1 MAIQQMET
9 GYKPEFGL
17 GALYSGWNAGNTM
30 RSNEEELLRQILANK
45 QKEQEMPYD
54 LAVKRLAGN
63 EADTM
68 NTPESIMQK
77 IQGILGLAKL
87 QQAQGQT
94 AQEIQESDS
103 ASKIAENQNKTG
115 TNLLDNMIRKLQL
128 EGNGSTTDTPS
139 TDQSGFPEGYGKG
152 SVWPDRL
159 GLSPNPLIPF
169 GKMASQDS
177 LRGTMDQEQNPLFSN
192 MVNAAV
198 NTPKHLQ
205 SMQIGEQRGLFG
217 LENTRLRTAA
227 SLEAMKE
234 RLKAVVQKDP
244 SLSSYIAKQYSI
256 ASGETPGDPERA
268 LATLHQI
275 IADKMRVNN
284 ALVTQPIDIQ
294 GTQEQ
299 GKVVTKESAVEQ
311 YIKEHPGLS
320 HRQKQQIRI
329 QANKEEEAAKAKINL
344 PAGVTLSPNQ

>member
-77 IQGILGLAKL
+77 IQGILGLAKQ

-115 TNLLDNMIRKLQL
+115 TNLLANMIRNKQL
-128 EGNGSTTDTPS
+128 EQGSNIGFGMGTASPREGDGN
-139 TDQSGFPEGYGKG
+139 
-152 SVWPDRL
+152 L
-159 GLSPNPLIPF
+159 GLYQDVINNPNITPEQKMLIQ
-169 GKMASQDS
+169 QDAEKS
-177 LRGTMDQEQNPLFSN
+177 GMLSKFNPEIKNLMDI
-192 MVNAAV
+192 AV
-198 NTPKHLQ
+198 NTPEHVQK
-205 SMQIGEQRGLFG
+205 MQVGEQRGLFG

-256 ASGETPGDPERA
+256 ASGETPGDPEKA

-320 HRQKQQIRI
+320 HREKQQIRL
-329 QANKEEEAAKAKINL
+329 KAAKPEIKL
-344 PAGVTLSPNQ
+344 PEGVTLSPDQ